1 MGSTSTNSSTK
12 STTIRTSEVDGVVI
26 IDKPSGWTSHDVVA
40 KIRNL
45 TKVKKVGHTGTL
57 DPFAT
62 GVLPLT
68 LGKATRL
75 TSYFL
80 ASDKTYH
87 GVMRLGF
94 ATTTYDVDGEPL
106 GEDTKPDLDIDRL
119 REIFG
124 HYQGTVSQTL
134 PPYSAK
140 KVQGRPLYSYARKGI
155 ALTPTKKEVTIK
167 SLRLI
172 SVTGCEAEFEL
183 ACAAGT
189 YARSLAHDIG
199 LDYGCGAHL
208 VRLRRTR
215 SGEFP
220 IEIAVPL
227 SEGENFYPREYF
239 MDRVIP
245 LRSLLQEIPAI
256 VVSEGDRKKLI
267 HGMDLNVITADWKSE
282 EYRVIDDSGELI
294 ALAHRIQA
302 FVAPVEQPVQ
312 WVRIHPRVL
321 FAYS

>member
-1 MGSTSTNSSTK
+1 
-12 STTIRTSEVDGVVI
+12 VDGVLI
-26 IDKPSGWTSHDVVA
+26 IDKPPGWTSHDVVA

-80 ASDKTYH
+80 ASDKVYH
-87 GVMRLGF
+87 GVMRFGY

-106 GEDTKPDLDIDRL
+106 GEDAKPELIVDRL
-119 REIFG
+119 REIFER
-124 HYQGTVSQTL
+124 YRGTVSQTL

-155 ALTPTKKEVTIK
+155 EVGPATKEVTIK
-167 SLRLI
+167 SLKLI
-172 SVTGCEAEFEL
+172 LVNGCEAEFEL
-183 ACAAGT
+183 ACTAGT

-199 LDYGCGAHL
+199 SDYGCGAHL
-208 VRLRRTR
+208 VRLRRIR

-220 IEIAVPL
+220 IEAAVPL
-227 SEGENFYPREYF
+227 FEGEKFHPREYF
-239 MDRVIP
+239 MDRVIR

-256 VVSEGDRKKLI
+256 VISEGDRKKLV

-282 EYRVIDDSGELI
+282 EYRLIDDAGELI
-294 ALAHRIQA
+294 ALARRIQA
-302 FVAPVEQPVQ
+302 FSAPVEQPVQ
-312 WVRIHPRVL
+312 WVRVHPRVI
-321 FAYS
+321 FV

>member
-1 MGSTSTNSSTK
+1 MND
-12 STTIRTSEVDGVVI
+12 VDGVII

-80 ASDKTYH
+80 ASDKVYH
-87 GVMRLGF
+87 GVMRFGF

-106 GEDTKPDLDIDRL
+106 GEDSHPELDPRQL
-119 REIFG
+119 QAIFG
-124 HYQGTVSQTL
+124 RYQGTITQTL

-140 KVQGRPLYSYARKGI
+140 KLQGKPLYSYARQGI
-155 ALTPTKKEVTIK
+155 DVAPTTKEVTIK
-167 SLRLI
+167 SLQLI
-172 SVTGCEAEFEL
+172 ALSGSEVEFEL
-183 ACAAGT
+183 ACTAGT

-199 LDYGCGAHL
+199 RDYGCGAHL
-208 VRLRRTR
+208 IRLRRTR

-220 IEIAVPL
+220 IDKAVVL
-227 SEGENFYPREYF
+227 GEGERFHPGDYF
-239 MDRVIP
+239 LSNVIP
-245 LRSLLQEIPAI
+245 LRGLLPEIPAI
-256 VVSEGDRKKLI
+256 VISEGDKEKVV
-267 HGMDLNVITADWKSE
+267 HGMDLNLLTVDWRSGQF
-282 EYRVIDDSGELI
+282 RLIDAAGEWI
-294 ALAHRIQA
+294 ALANRIQG
-302 FVAPVEQPVQ
+302 FNSPIEQPAQ
-312 WVRIHPRVL
+312 WVRVHPQIT
-321 FAYS
+321 FG